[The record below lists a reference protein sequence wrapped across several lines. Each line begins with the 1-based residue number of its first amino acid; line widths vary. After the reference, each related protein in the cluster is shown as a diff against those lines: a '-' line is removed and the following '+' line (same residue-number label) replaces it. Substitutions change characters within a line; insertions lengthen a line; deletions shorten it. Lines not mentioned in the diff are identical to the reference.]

1 MCDTAVPGARSQ
13 HAGLSRPPPVL
24 ASSLNVTTARRY
36 RLWSCFDVDLG
47 SISSSCWLL
56 VLVAGA
62 AAPPVIR
69 LSLWLSRCAP
79 RLEALEPRGVV
90 AWTGRG
96 STVLD
101 IRSLLWAWC
110 DSFLA
115 RVPVPAIARGSHSTP
130 QPRPGE
136 GGEHETSNELQM
148 RTVIRQSED
157 RQLRAVETGLTRV
170 SGEGRE
176 IEPARRRG
184 ALVRLIRPRRVKKR
198 RK

>member
-1 MCDTAVPGARSQ
+1 MSCYREYFKYEIIYFDFRSEPRASRVSARCDRGRLTEPLTLNQ
-13 HAGLSRPPPVL
+13 SRP
-24 ASSLNVTTARRY
+24 
-36 RLWSCFDVDLG
+36 LWSCFDVDLG

-79 RLEALEPRGVV
+79 RLRTGASWRGR

-115 RVPVPAIARGSHSTP
+115 RVPVPALARGSHRTP

-148 RTVIRQSED
+148 RTVRVRTTPRGRNGLTHGSY
-157 RQLRAVETGLTRV
+157 TGL
-170 SGEGRE
+170 
-176 IEPARRRG
+176 RG
-184 ALVRLIRPRRVKKR
+184 GSRD
-198 RK
+198 

>member
-1 MCDTAVPGARSQ
+1 MNISNTIYFVHPRVRDTVPGARSQ
-13 HAGLSRPPPVL
+13 HAGLSRPASARPV

-36 RLWSCFDVDLG
+36 RLWSCFDVAILVL
-47 SISSSCWLL
+47 SRLL
-56 VLVAGA
+56 VGSWCWSLV
-62 AAPPVIR
+62 PPLR
-69 LSLWLSRCAP
+69 LLSACALSLWLSRCAP

-148 RTVIRQSED
+148 RTVIRQSEEKTP
-157 RQLRAVETGLTRV
+157 RGRNGSYTGL
-170 SGEGRE
+170 
-176 IEPARRRG
+176 RG
-184 ALVRLIRPRRVKKR
+184 GSRD
-198 RK
+198 

>member
-1 MCDTAVPGARSQ
+1 MSGVRLVRGREVS
-13 HAGLSRPPPVL
+13 H
-24 ASSLNVTTARRY
+24 VTEQT
-36 RLWSCFDVDLG
+36 LWSCFDVDLG